1 MESCI
6 ACSSPLREGARYCTR
21 CGTAI
26 APRPSIAFVEDAP
39 PPPVLEVAA
48 APAESASPAA
58 TPAPPASP
66 AAMPA
71 ESAVPAAMPAE
82 SAVPAAMPAEPAVPV
97 ATPVDS
103 VDPDPEPAVPA
114 RIPPSAPPATAPFSR
129 AAGAS
134 LLAGVSPLLISIGGN
149 ALATLFGLQAVEAIN
164 AGRPE
169 GAWAPFLTTLTL
181 LFLVNAALLVLCGV
195 LGLRALRQTRGGAM
209 RGRPFAVA
217 GLATGGVNV
226 VLWVVGL
233 AVTLVRYSAIL
244 A

>member
-58 TPAPPASP
+58 TPAPPTSP
-66 AAMPA
+66 VAMPA
-71 ESAVPAAMPAE
+71 EP
-82 SAVPAAMPAEPAVPV
+82 AVPAAMPAEPAGPV

-217 GLATGGVNV
+217 GLATGGVNL

-244 A
+244 S